1 MILPPASK
9 IYSTLGN
16 SNSLVPL
23 AIKDVANSI
32 GLTTASYITGDEV
45 EGRDRFIDEFG
56 TQAIWLF
63 GIPGFKKILDLT
75 LFKSLKYDPEIDVR
89 VLKDP
94 KILEKAKQYAPT
106 ETIQSALQKAGKNAK
121 TFKGLSFGKFVA
133 STLLTILSYWGLTKF
148 RHSHT
153 EQHIKDLYLKKHGKK
168 QEKAKEQDTAFPL
181 KSVPQAFGA
190 IHSLS
195 SQKSKQTSFT
205 GGFEDFMFSPAKNLM
220 IVDGAISGERIFE
233 SRNPQDQI
241 GYIVKEGGFWMFM
254 YLLGPKIQNHFEKS
268 ALKKHN
274 KPIDLDARVIES
286 TELKQALKN
295 KTLLEGVKKFPAI
308 GKDFEIYDFIC
319 NPQNKDNIVVK
330 MSKMSDIINVIDSKN
345 LDSAPDTRKYIDIE
359 EVKGVRTKLE
369 NLYTKFNEYK
379 TSFKSKNPE
388 IKLNEE
394 EILERFLKEV
404 KSLKRKSILKNIG
417 SCIAALGI
425 AVPAIMVGLRYLD
438 KDNKNFKVKEEI
450 EQKLAKELNTNA

>member
-1 MILPPASK
+1 M
-9 IYSTLGN
+9 
-16 SNSLVPL
+16 
-23 AIKDVANSI
+23 
-32 GLTTASYITGDEV
+32 
-45 EGRDRFIDEFG
+45 
-56 TQAIWLF
+56 
-63 GIPGFKKILDLT
+63 
-75 LFKSLKYDPEIDVR
+75 
-89 VLKDP
+89 
-94 KILEKAKQYAPT
+94 
-106 ETIQSALQKAGKNAK
+106 
-121 TFKGLSFGKFVA
+121 
-133 STLLTILSYWGLTKF
+133 
-148 RHSHT
+148 
-153 EQHIKDLYLKKHGKK
+153 
-168 QEKAKEQDTAFPL
+168 
-181 KSVPQAFGA
+181 
-190 IHSLS
+190 
-195 SQKSKQTSFT
+195 
-205 GGFEDFMFSPAKNLM
+205 
-220 IVDGAISGERIFE
+220 
-233 SRNPQDQI
+233 
-241 GYIVKEGGFWMFM
+241 
-254 YLLGPKIQNHFEKS
+254 
-268 ALKKHN
+268 
-274 KPIDLDARVIES
+274 
-286 TELKQALKN
+286 KN

-450 EQKLAKELNTNA
+450 EQKLAKELNINA